1 MIPRTER
8 VVVTYFNTKEE
19 AIAILTLKPT
29 DGSFFLYEIS
39 GEDIKRLGKGVNPLV
54 LEEKYHI
61 RKRMGI
67 SDG

>member
-19 AIAILTLKPT
+19 TIAILTQKPT

-39 GEDIKRLGKGVNPLV
+39 GRDIKRLGKAQIPLSW
-54 LEEKYHI
+54 KKNI
-61 RKRMGI
+61 T
-67 SDG
+67 